1 MRERYV
7 PIRHAYRYQYII
19 SILHQI
25 FRKPSNVI
33 FCHCDPLHHAEAE
46 TPRRQAM
53 ALMPSLMGCRPSR
66 PAPITTTVARA
77 SRPEAT
83 FFSSRQGAYRFLR
96 ARWPFSHESNLLGA
110 PRGVGSDGGG
120 KGGALPS
127 GTMRV
132 GHVRGACG
140 PLARPRGAPREGLD
154 SRESGQQGRV
164 RRITRPRL
172 AQITR
177 PRLALDGRAPG

>member
-1 MRERYV
+1 MAEKFVSLSFGMLSSKDFFPFIDMRERYV

-96 ARWPFSHESNLLGA
+96 ARWPFSHESSPSKLPEGWNRMAAARAGRSHRARCARGA
-110 PRGVGSDGGG
+110 RGVRAG
-120 KGGALPS
+120 PS
-127 GTMRV
+127 
-132 GHVRGACG
+132 RGPAA
-140 PLARPRGAPREGLD
+140 PLARG
-154 SRESGQQGRV
+154 
-164 RRITRPRL
+164 
-172 AQITR
+172 
-177 PRLALDGRAPG
+177 